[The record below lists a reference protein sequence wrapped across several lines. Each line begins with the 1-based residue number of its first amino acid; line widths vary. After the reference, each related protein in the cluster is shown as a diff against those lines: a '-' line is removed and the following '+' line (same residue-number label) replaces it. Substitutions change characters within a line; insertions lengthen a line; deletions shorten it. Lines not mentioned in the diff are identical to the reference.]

1 MSDSRGDQRCQPCRP
16 QKAPR
21 PCRSPSYTIPHRSPL
36 PATGC
41 GTDDASVTLRA
52 VVEKTEKPAAA
63 PVPAS
68 AIAQLHPAYFALV
81 MATGIL
87 AVACQ
92 LLGIPTLPRL
102 LFAINVIAYGLLWAL
117 TLARIVRYPRA
128 FFADFSSHQRGPGFF
143 TTVAATSVVGV
154 QLVVHQGLVAPARV
168 LWWVAF
174 ALWLFLTYAVFAAI
188 TVKADKPSLADG
200 INGGWL
206 TAVVA
211 TQSLVVLG
219 TMASPRLGSSELVV
233 LGLLSLWLAGGMLYI
248 WMISL
253 IFYRYTFFRF
263 LPSDLMPP
271 YWINMGAMA
280 ISALAGALL
289 IRIAGTSPLL
299 STLLPF
305 VKGFTLLYWATATWW
320 IPMLLVLGVWRYFM
334 KKVPLTY
341 DPLYWGV
348 VFPLAMYTT
357 ATFRLSE
364 ALDAPYLIPI
374 TRVMI
379 GAALTAWLMTFL
391 GLVLQLIRAAAHRRT
406 S

>member
-1 MSDSRGDQRCQPCRP
+1 M
-16 QKAPR
+16 
-21 PCRSPSYTIPHRSPL
+21 
-36 PATGC
+36 
-41 GTDDASVTLRA
+41 
-52 VVEKTEKPAAA
+52 
-63 PVPAS
+63 
-68 AIAQLHPAYFALV
+68 AQLHPAYFALV

-92 LLGIPTLPRL
+92 LLGIPTLPRA
-102 LFAINVIAYGLLWAL
+102 LFAVNVVAYVLLWIL
-117 TLARIVRYPRA
+117 TLLRMTRHTRA
-128 FFADFSSHQRGPGFF
+128 FFTDFSSHQRGPGFF

-154 QLVVHQGLVAPARV
+154 QLVVHAGMADAARV
-168 LWWVAF
+168 LWWIAF
-174 ALWLFLTYAVFAAI
+174 ALWLVLTYAIFAAI
-188 TVKADKPSLADG
+188 TTKRDKPDLADG

-219 TMASPRLGSSELVV
+219 TMAPPRAGSTEMVVFALVT
-233 LGLLSLWLAGGMLYI
+233 LWLAGGMLYI

-289 IRIAGTSPLL
+289 IRSAPSSPLL
-299 STLLPF
+299 TALLPF

-320 IPMLLVLGVWRYFM
+320 IPMLLVLGVWRYFLRR
-334 KKVPLTY
+334 VPLTY

-364 ALDAPYLIPI
+364 ALGTGFLLPVARI
-374 TRVMI
+374 MI
-379 GAALTAWLMTFL
+379 AAALTAWLMTFL
-391 GLVLQLIRAAAHRRT
+391 GLLMDLGRSLAGRRT
-406 S
+406 

>member
-1 MSDSRGDQRCQPCRP
+1 VIETTPEP
-16 QKAPR
+16 
-21 PCRSPSYTIPHRSPL
+21 
-36 PATGC
+36 
-41 GTDDASVTLRA
+41 
-52 VVEKTEKPAAA
+52 KPAARPGA
-63 PVPAS
+63 VAS
-68 AIAQLHPAYFALV
+68 LHPAYFALV

-92 LLGIPTLPRL
+92 LLGIPTIPRV
-102 LFAINVIAYGLLWAL
+102 LFGINVVAYVLLWVL
-117 TLARIVRYPRA
+117 TGVRMVRHTRV

-154 QLVVHQGLVAPARV
+154 QLVVHFGQTAPARALWWLAFV
-168 LWWVAF
+168 LW
-174 ALWLFLTYAVFAAI
+174 LGLTYGIFAAI
-188 TVKADKPSLADG
+188 TTKADKPNLADG

-219 TMASPRLGSSELVV
+219 TMAAPRVGSTELVV
-233 LGLLSLWLAGGMLYI
+233 LGLLTLWLAGGMLYI

-289 IRIAGTSPLL
+289 VRIAGSSPLL
-299 STLLPF
+299 TTLLPF
-305 VKGFTLLYWATATWW
+305 VKGFTLFYWATATWW

-334 KKVPLTY
+334 RKVPLTY

-357 ATFRLSE
+357 ATFRLAE
-364 ALDAPYLIPI
+364 ALDAPYLLPI
-374 TRVMI
+374 TRIMI

-391 GLVLQLIRAAAHRRT
+391 GLLLELTRGALRARR
-406 S
+406 

>member
-1 MSDSRGDQRCQPCRP
+1 
-16 QKAPR
+16 
-21 PCRSPSYTIPHRSPL
+21 
-36 PATGC
+36 
-41 GTDDASVTLRA
+41 VTLRA
-52 VVEKTEKPAAA
+52 VIEETPASKPAVRPGA
-63 PVPAS
+63 VAS
-68 AIAQLHPAYFALV
+68 LHPAYFALV

-92 LLGIPTLPRL
+92 LLGIPTLPRV
-102 LFAINVIAYGLLWAL
+102 LFAINVVAYVLLWAL
-117 TLARIVRYPRA
+117 TGVRMVRHPGA
-128 FFADFSSHQRGPGFF
+128 FFGDFSSHQRGPGFF

-154 QLVVHQGLVAPARV
+154 QLVVHFGQTAPARALWWLAFV
-168 LWWVAF
+168 LWLV
-174 ALWLFLTYAVFAAI
+174 LTYGIFAAI
-188 TVKADKPSLADG
+188 TTKADKPNLADG

-219 TMASPRLGSSELVV
+219 TMAAPRVGSSEMVV
-233 LGLLSLWLAGGMLYI
+233 LGLLTLWLAGGMLYI

-289 IRIAGTSPLL
+289 VRIAGTSPLL
-299 STLLPF
+299 TTLLPF
-305 VKGFTLLYWATATWW
+305 VKGFTLFYWATATWW

-334 KKVPLTY
+334 RKVPLTY

-364 ALDAPYLIPI
+364 ALDAPYLLPI
-374 TRVMI
+374 TRIMI

-391 GLVLQLIRAAAHRRT
+391 GLLLDLTRVALRARR
-406 S
+406 

>member
-1 MSDSRGDQRCQPCRP
+1 M
-16 QKAPR
+16 AW
-21 PCRSPSYTIPHRSPL
+21 
-36 PATGC
+36 
-41 GTDDASVTLRA
+41 
-52 VVEKTEKPAAA
+52 
-63 PVPAS
+63 
-68 AIAQLHPAYFALV
+68 LHPAYFALV

-92 LLGIPTLPRL
+92 LLGIPTLPRA
-102 LFAINVIAYGLLWAL
+102 LFVFNVAAYATLWILTAARAI
-117 TLARIVRYPRA
+117 RHRA
-128 FFADFSSHQRGPGFF
+128 AFLADFSSHQRGPGFF
-143 TTVAATSVVGV
+143 TTVAATSVIGV
-154 QLVVHQGLVAPARV
+154 QLVVHFDLREPARV
-168 LWWVAF
+168 LWWIAF
-174 ALWLFLTYAVFAAI
+174 TLWLVLTYAIFAAI
-188 TVKADKPSLADG
+188 TTKADKPSLADG

-219 TMASPRLGSSELVV
+219 TLAPPQIGTTEMVV
-233 LGLLSLWLAGGMLYI
+233 FGLLTLWLAGGMLYI

-289 IRIAGTSPLL
+289 VRTAARSPLL
-299 STLLPF
+299 TELLPF

-320 IPMLLVLGVWRYFM
+320 IPMLLVLGVWRYVLRR
-334 KKVPLTY
+334 VPLTY

-357 ATFRLSE
+357 ATFRIAE
-364 ALDAPYLIPI
+364 AFGAAFLLPVARIG
-374 TRVMI
+374 I
-379 GAALTAWLMTFL
+379 GAAITTWLMTFL
-391 GLVLQLIRAAAHRRT
+391 GLVLDLGRTAMRRRA
-406 S
+406 